1 MNAVYALLLLAT
13 VAFAVTPTDILPC
26 AFEATTL
33 TRIYSGGSELTTS
46 IDGIY
51 HDHDDLWR
59 WDSEFNGIPGLFDH
73 HVWSVIWRPDDEV
86 SYHEYLLEQKCL
98 INNGGQEMYPFP
110 YEWIESK
117 TDGINW
123 TVTDVKIDGK
133 DGFKYTGVTKS
144 KALGFSANA
153 NLYILKN
160 GQWVSGNGTL
170 ESNLIDVSFSISV
183 TKFKAHAPITAGI
196 FVPSSALCVATTAP
210 MNASRD
216 FAQYCY
222 REVTS
227 SSSGAVVINPSLVF
241 LIATLLAA
249 LLIFVAV

>member
-13 VAFAVTPTDILPC
+13 AAFAAGPMDILPC

-33 TRIYSGGSELTTS
+33 TRVYSGGSELTTS

-51 HDHDDLWR
+51 RDHDDLWR
-59 WDSEFNGIPGLFDH
+59 WDSEFNGMPGLFDRH
-73 HVWSVIWRPDDEV
+73 EWSVIWRPDDDV
-86 SYHEYLLEQKCL
+86 SYHEYLLEKKCL
-98 INNGGQEMYPFP
+98 VNNGGSEMYPFP
-110 YEWIESK
+110 YEWVESK

-123 TVTDVKIDGK
+123 TVTDVTIDGK
-133 DGFKYTGVTKS
+133 DGYKYTGVTKS
-144 KALGFSANA
+144 KAHSFTATA

-160 GQWVSGNGTL
+160 GQWIAGNGTL
-170 ESNLIDVSFSISV
+170 ESNLIDVSFSVSV
-183 TKFKAHAPITAGI
+183 TKFKAHAQIPAGI
-196 FVPSSALCVATTAP
+196 FVPSSALCPATTAP
-210 MNASRD
+210 VDPSRD

-222 REVTS
+222 RGDNS
-227 SSSGAVVINPSLVF
+227 ASSGAVVINPSLVF